1 MRIKGLI
8 GWILVF
14 LFVAPAS
21 FAQEVE
27 SPFGLYMSGKE
38 KLIPLP
44 LAETRVRGTVSGF
57 VARVKVTQ
65 VYVNPYDAV
74 IEATYVF
81 PLPER
86 AAVTSMIMH
95 LSDRDVVA
103 AVVEHGGGGSRE
115 AAPVARAVIDAW
127 LSQELGQ

>member
-1 MRIKGLI
+1 MRAKGLI

-14 LFVAPAS
+14 LFMAPS
-21 FAQEVE
+21 VFAQEVE

-38 KLIPLP
+38 KMIPLP
-44 LAETRVRGTVSGF
+44 LAETRVRGSVSGF

-103 AVVEHGGGGSRE
+103 SSPRK
-115 AAPVARAVIDAW
+115 
-127 LSQELGQ
+127 